1 MSSTSKTVSA
11 VSRDPFDFLDAP
23 AGDWLQAME
32 SEHSYHESDN
42 FEVSDPLMSA
52 ELMDESPEALCALMA
67 TSVEEVGPAELEK
80 PEESNPGMSK
90 DINLVDCLNDKELGA
105 CCKKLRDMTVVSNC
119 IVKSQN
125 KMYKPY
131 TKRVLTFESI
141 DAEIA
146 RQDQEVQEACLK
158 KNLLWVFLAK
168 DITAWAGEYP
178 YVQALVANGNV
189 LLQPRIYRSSEQYI
203 KVIDALAT
211 DVLKAKK
218 LLLEQELDLKLSE
231 KHFFKQAGLK
241 RAADMLLGSI

>member
-1 MSSTSKTVSA
+1 MSSTSRTVLA
-11 VSRDPFDFLDAP
+11 VSRDPFEFLEAP
-23 AGDWLQAME
+23 AGDWLNEIE

-42 FEVSDPLMSA
+42 FEVSDPLMSV

-67 TSVEEVGPAELEK
+67 TSVAEDVPTGLQE
-80 PEESNPGMSK
+80 PEESNPGMST
-90 DINLVDCLNDKELGA
+90 DINKVDCLNDNEVSA
-105 CCKKLRDMTVVSNC
+105 CCKKLRDMSVVSNY

-146 RQDQEVQEACLK
+146 RQDQEIQEACLK
-158 KNLLWVFLAK
+158 KNLRWVFLAK
-168 DITAWAGEYP
+168 DITAWAGEFP

-189 LLQPRIYRSSEQYI
+189 LLQPRIYRSSEQCI

-231 KHFFKQAGLK
+231 KHFFK
-241 RAADMLLGSI
+241 